1 MSVHRLQA
9 QAIERALRVPG
20 SVVQV
25 MGPKEGRRPL
35 VAGERLCT
43 ASDAGERVVYHV
55 SVVPTHDGQHAC
67 AACGHMSSGSAGKS
81 KRPRLAS

>member
-9 QAIERALRVPG
+9 QAIERALHVRG
-20 SVVQV
+20 AVVQV

-43 ASDAGERVVYHV
+43 APDAGERVVYHV
-55 SVVPTHDGQHAC
+55 GAVPTHDGQHAC
-67 AACGHMSSGSAGKS
+67 AACGAVSSGSAGKS
-81 KRPRLAS
+81 KGRRLAS